1 MSAEVSAKQRAA
13 DAAVALIE
21 SNMVV
26 GLGTGSTSELFIN
39 SLGAAVRDGRLRG
52 IRGVPTSKKSDA
64 QACRLGIPIISL
76 AEAGQIDVDVDGA
89 DEIDPR
95 LDLIKGLGGALLREK
110 IIAQNS
116 KRMIVIADETKMV
129 PTLGTH
135 CPLPIEVLPFEHET
149 QQRFLKGLDCEP
161 ILRLTPE
168 GKPFVTDNGNLIYD
182 CRFQRIADAAKLEQ
196 TLAGRAGIVET
207 GLFLGIA
214 WLALVARAD
223 GVQRIER
230 R

>member
-1 MSAEVSAKQRAA
+1 MSAENSPKQRAA

-26 GLGTGSTSELFIN
+26 GLGTGSTAELFIN
-39 SLGAAVRDGRLRG
+39 SLGAALRGGRLRG
-52 IRGVPTSKKSDA
+52 IRGVPTSKKSEA
-64 QACRLGIPIISL
+64 QARQLGIALVSL
-76 AEAGQIDVDVDGA
+76 AEAGQIDIDVDGA

-95 LDLIKGLGGALLREK
+95 LDLVKGLGGALLREK

-116 KRMIVIADETKMV
+116 KRMIVIADESKKV
-129 PTLGTH
+129 QTLGTH
-135 CPLPIEVLPFEHET
+135 CPLPIEVLPFEHEV
-149 QQRFLKGLDCEP
+149 QRNFLRGLGCEP
-161 ILRLTPE
+161 VLRLALD

-182 CRFQRIADAAKLEQ
+182 CRFERIADAAKLERK
-196 TLAGRAGIVET
+196 LANRAGIVET

-214 WLALVARAD
+214 WIALVAKAD
-223 GVQRIER
+223 GVERIER